1 MRNQYCLRFLAQEI
15 KFSIY
20 YFTLRE
26 MLNLRKGG
34 GEQCLGEIK
43 IELQEVTGQNELL
56 EKRTEVGRIK
66 LLIVMVFAL

>member
-1 MRNQYCLRFLAQEI
+1 
-15 KFSIY
+15 
-20 YFTLRE
+20 